1 MAQPSVAAY
10 FNTRK
15 RVAIDELKINRARKV
30 LIVDEGEGKLSAKA
44 ITENNGYQPT
54 KVEPMETS
62 EEASEI
68 EKVVPNKIFKKVGK
82 TQNTRKSAVRSSA
95 LKRRSSSTSVK
106 GQQDIQNFVNLKPV
120 QEENNS
126 ISPNEENSAIKHITP
141 PASPMKVLNG
151 MDNIQEKTKGAPLNS
166 MKVKLGRSS
175 RLAELKASLSR
186 FGDLQNKLKQV
197 EKVTSKISVK
207 PPPSPKLQNFKAIEL
222 EVQLSPQKVQSPQ
235 KLYLSPKKD
244 LTARKNLLNLL
255 SPTKNSVALCESP
268 SKKIEDATS
277 KPALSLPFKYR
288 YVAEMFRAIDTI
300 SQLLYNRKE
309 TITMSKLKPA
319 VENMTKRSL
328 SKRCVAQIKKIYPEA
343 FKYHQEK
350 LRVFGSG
357 KREEKW
363 ELVITPLI
371 GGCDHINSDILLSR
385 RRVLF
390 SILLDKVKDYHHE
403 FLMSLEPPMVIPKN
417 EIKRWHPEFDIE
429 RVPDIEE
436 DTLPEPPEEMK
447 MTSGKEVL
455 DKAREM
461 FGCNSRMEQALEKLK
476 AKTKEK
482 ATETIPDNTPP
493 PSILKGIPKS
503 LLEKVRQRQAA
514 KALIS
519 MTRSVDKEQEL
530 KLYSRLPELA
540 RLTKN
545 LFVSEKKSV
554 LKLDDVVEKLGN
566 CYRISLTKTEMED
579 HIKLLVKELPEWL
592 VLHQSISKIWFLK
605 QLNRD
610 AEVNLMRNK
619 LEEIVKIKS
628 NQLNS

>member
-10 FNTRK
+10 FTTRK
-15 RVAIDELKINRARKV
+15 RVAIDELKTNRARKV
-30 LIVDEGEGKLSAKA
+30 LIVDEGEGRLSAKRSV
-44 ITENNGYQPT
+44 ENEGSEN
-54 KVEPMETS
+54 KKIEIKEHS
-62 EEASEI
+62 EESSEV
-68 EKVVPNKIFKKVGK
+68 EKVVPNKIVTK
-82 TQNTRKSAVRSSA
+82 TERTQMTRKKSASRRRPSA
-95 LKRRSSSTSVK
+95 TVK
-106 GQQDIQNFVNLKPV
+106 GQQDIHTFVNLVPV
-120 QEENNS
+120 SEE
-126 ISPNEENSAIKHITP
+126 ISGQTGSDINHVTP
-141 PASPMKVLNG
+141 PSSPMKIRNG
-151 MDNIQEKTKGAPLNS
+151 MDKVHEKPKDASLNS
-166 MKVKLGRSS
+166 MKLKLGRSS

-186 FGDLQNKLKQV
+186 FGDLQNKLKEV
-197 EKVTSKISVK
+197 EKVTSKISVN
-207 PPPSPKLQNFKAIEL
+207 PPQSPKLQNFKAIEL
-222 EVQLSPQKVQSPQ
+222 EVQLSPQKIVSPQ

-255 SPTKNSVALCESP
+255 SPTKNTVAYSKSP
-268 SKKIEDATS
+268 SKTIEDETS
-277 KPALSLPFKYR
+277 KPALTLPFKYR
-288 YVAEMFRAIDTI
+288 YVAEMFRAIDTV

-309 TITMSKLKPA
+309 TITLSKLKPA
-319 VENMTKRSL
+319 VENMTKRNL
-328 SKRCVAQIKKIYPEA
+328 SNRCLAQIKKIYPEA

-371 GGCDHINSDILLSR
+371 GGADHINSDTLLAR

-417 EIKRWHPEFDIE
+417 QVKRWHPEFDIE

-436 DTLPEPPEEMK
+436 DNLPEPPVEMK
-447 MTSGKEVL
+447 MTSGQDVL
-455 DKAREM
+455 EKAREM
-461 FGCNSRMEQALEKLK
+461 FGCNARMEQALERLK
-476 AKTKEK
+476 AKKEEK

-530 KLYSRLPELA
+530 KIYSRLPELA

-554 LKLDDVVEKLGN
+554 LKMDDVVEKLGN
-566 CYRISLTKTEMED
+566 CYRISLTKTEMEE

-592 VLHQSISKIWFLK
+592 VLHQSLSKVWFLK

-610 AEVNLMRNK
+610 ADVNLMRNK
-619 LEEIVKIKS
+619 LEMILKAKS
-628 NQLNS
+628 DQCSA